1 MPEPQIRYET
11 DELRLLF
18 EVVQALEGAS
28 DISDHLAA
36 TLEMMARYTGMM
48 RGMLT
53 LIEPNGQDIM
63 VEAAYGLNTE
73 EIKRG
78 RYKLGEGITGK
89 VIATGKPMAIPKVSE
104 EPLFLNRTGAR
115 DLQKEE
121 ISFICVPI
129 ALNGKILGALSADRL
144 FADSVCMDEDMR
156 LLQVLASLIAKAVQT
171 RQDFIAMHSAVME
184 ENRRLQYLVHNKFS
198 QDKMVGSSAAI
209 RSVMEELRQVS
220 SSNATVLLRGE
231 SGTGK
236 ELVAGLIHA
245 NSPRAGRPFIKIN
258 CAALPEGLVESELF
272 GSERGA
278 FTGSVASR
286 KGRFEMAHGGT
297 LFLDEVADMTTLTQS
312 KLLRAIQEKEFE
324 RVGGSETIRVD
335 VRLIA
340 ATNRNLEEMVSAG
353 LFRQDLYYRLSVF
366 PIILPPLR
374 RRRDDIMPLAVH
386 FIDKISEVN
395 HKKILRIAP
404 DAITMLMQ
412 YDWPGNIRE
421 LENVIERAIILSGAE
436 GVIDC
441 RHLPAWLQPGGTDA
455 ANHPHASA
463 PAEEW
468 KKRVADASTANGN
481 GANGRRADGY
491 GTEEEYG
498 REAAGPFTSTED
510 ATLEEALNALEKRM
524 IMESLEESGGNMAK
538 AARKL
543 GITERIMGLRM
554 KKYSLD
560 YRYFRKGEGA
570 LPEPL

>member
-1 MPEPQIRYET
+1 
-11 DELRLLF
+11 
-18 EVVQALEGAS
+18 
-28 DISDHLAA
+28 
-36 TLEMMARYTGMM
+36 
-48 RGMLT
+48 
-53 LIEPNGQDIM
+53 
-63 VEAAYGLNTE
+63 
-73 EIKRG
+73 
-78 RYKLGEGITGK
+78 
-89 VIATGKPMAIPKVSE
+89 
-104 EPLFLNRTGAR
+104 
-115 DLQKEE
+115 
-121 ISFICVPI
+121 
-129 ALNGKILGALSADRL
+129 
-144 FADSVCMDEDMR
+144 
-156 LLQVLASLIAKAVQT
+156 
-171 RQDFIAMHSAVME
+171 
-184 ENRRLQYLVHNKFS
+184 
-198 QDKMVGSSAAI
+198 
-209 RSVMEELRQVS
+209 MEELRQVS
-220 SSNATVLLRGE
+220 SSNATVLIRGE

-245 NSPRAGRPFIKIN
+245 NSPRVGRPFIKVN

-278 FTGSVASR
+278 FTGSIASR
-286 KGRFEMAHGGT
+286 KGRFEMAQGGT

-386 FIDKISEVN
+386 FIDKISEIN
-395 HKKILRIAP
+395 HKKIMRIAP
-404 DAITMLMQ
+404 GAITMLMQ

-441 RHLPAWLQPGGTDA
+441 RHLPVWLQPGSA
-455 ANHPHASA
+455 ANATDYPQTAA
-463 PAEEW
+463 PAEER
-468 KKRVADASTANGN
+468 KKHAAGASM
-481 GANGRRADGY
+481 ADGHA
-491 GTEEEYG
+491 TEEQRG
-498 REAAGPFTSTED
+498 RETAGHFISKD
-510 ATLEEALNALEKRM
+510 NATLEEALNALEKRM

-543 GITERIMGLRM
+543 DITERIMGLRM

-560 YRYFRKGEGA
+560 YRYFRKGEGT
-570 LPEPL
+570 LLESVPPG